1 MLSLSGVCPKETV
14 QRRARVVT
22 LSTAT
27 PFFYYSNAITE
38 LFELKRFDF
47 AESMGHD
54 DRHRK
59 SDALERVLARL
70 N

>member
-22 LSTAT
+22 LNTAT

-38 LFELKRFDF
+38 LFER
-47 AESMGHD
+47 
-54 DRHRK
+54 
-59 SDALERVLARL
+59 
-70 N
+70 